1 MKENILIIE
10 DNEQNIYLVTFLLK
24 KNGYRIIQASDGREG
39 IALAR
44 RSKPDLILLDIQ
56 LPVMDGYAVAHELR
70 QNGELGNIPIVAV
83 TSYAMSGDRER
94 VLAAGCKGYIEK
106 PINPETFAAEIEKY
120 LLPPETNCIEEGAM
134 TKMLIVDDNW
144 QSLYMLQALLTGS
157 GFEVEMAAN
166 GAEALEMARRVPP
179 EMIISDI
186 LMPVMDGFALCRA
199 WKADERLKDIPFV
212 FYTATYTDPRDE
224 ELSLSLG
231 AARFIVKPQ
240 DPEAFVALLRQ
251 VIEEYKSS
259 PPHAPAQS
267 PSEET
272 DYYRLYSETLVRKLE
287 EKMLQLERFNRALEQ
302 EITARKQMEAQER
315 LAHDVLDLLYLLN
328 RPESTLDAI
337 SNILFAV
344 RRSMGFEAVGIRMQE
359 GDDFPYYETKGFTE
373 EFVLVERRLCAYDEE
388 GKIMRDEQGKA
399 VLECMCGNVIRGR
412 TDGKLPFFTEAG
424 SFWTNSTTD
433 LLASTTEEDR
443 QARTRNRCNAEGYE
457 SVALIPLRTGD
468 EIIGLLQLNDCRRD
482 QFTLEMIRFFEG
494 LGASIGIAI
503 SRKRAEEQLRK
514 SEDNFRRS
522 LDESLLGVRIVSEEG
537 ETIYANRAV
546 LDIFEYDSIE
556 EWQRTPSVKRYTEQS
571 YAEFKVRREKRRLGE
586 DHASEYE
593 ISIIRKDEEVR
604 HLQVWRKEI
613 VWNGKKQYQVIYRD
627 ITDRKQAEEERQ
639 QALDRLRK
647 ALGATVQA
655 LAAAAEIRDP
665 YTAGH
670 QQRVADLARA
680 IGLKMGLSPEQ
691 IDVLRMVGTIHDI
704 GKISVPAEI
713 LSMPRKLTD
722 LEFSLIKTHSQSG
735 YEVLKNI
742 EFPWPVAR
750 MVLEHHERID
760 GSGYPNK
767 LTGDKL
773 LLESRIIAIADVV
786 EAMASYRPYRP
797 GLGIDAA
804 LEEIA
809 KNRGILYDA
818 EIADACLKLFRD
830 DSYKLAS

>member
-1 MKENILIIE
+1 MKANILIIE
-10 DNEQNIYLVTFLLK
+10 DNEQNIYLATFLLK
-24 KNGYRIIQASDGREG
+24 KNGYRVMQARDGREG

-44 RSKPDLILLDIQ
+44 RSKPELILLDIQ

-94 VLAAGCKGYIEK
+94 VLAAGCTGYIEK

-120 LLPPETNCIEEGAM
+120 LLTPETNCIEEGAM
-134 TKMLIVDDNW
+134 TKMLIVDDNR
-144 QSLYMLQALLTGS
+144 QSLYMLQVLLTGS

-251 VIEEYKSS
+251 VIKEYKSS

-267 PSEET
+267 PSEKT
-272 DYYRLYSETLVRKLE
+272 DYYLLYSETLVRKLE
-287 EKMLQLERFNRALEQ
+287 DKMLQLERFNRALEQ

-315 LAHDVLDLLYLLN
+315 LAHDVLDLLN
-328 RPESTLDAI
+328 RPESALTAI

-344 RRSMGFEAVGIRMQE
+344 RRSRGFEAVGIRMQE

-373 EFVLVERRLCAYDEE
+373 EFVLAERRLCAYDEA

-424 SFWTNSTTD
+424 SFWTNSATD
-433 LLASTTEEDR
+433 LPASTMEEDR

-503 SRKRAEEQLRK
+503 SRKRTEEQLRK

-571 YAEFKVRREKRRLGE
+571 YAEFKVRREKRRRGE
-586 DHASEYE
+586 DRAPEYE

-604 HLQVWRKEI
+604 HLQVLRKEI

-627 ITDRKQAEEERQ
+627 ITDRKQAEKERQ

-670 QQRVADLARA
+670 QRRVADLACA
-680 IGLKMGLSPEQ
+680 IGLKMGLLPEQ
-691 IDVLRMVGTIHDI
+691 IDVLQMAGMIHDI

-735 YEVLKNI
+735 YEVLKDI
-742 EFPWPVAR
+742 EFSWPVAR